1 MPTFNPIAHI
11 QEAPP
16 TATTSSVVFVAMV
29 DGRADGDGSGV
40 DSSGGG
46 FVAFGEDAFFALVE
60 EGLLGGCHG
69 CFDLLVACCL

>member
-1 MPTFNPIAHI
+1 
-11 QEAPP
+11 
-16 TATTSSVVFVAMV
+16 MV

-69 CFDLLVACCL
+69 CFDLLVALISWLLVACDGWLRG

>member
-1 MPTFNPIAHI
+1 
-11 QEAPP
+11 
-16 TATTSSVVFVAMV
+16 MV